1 MEHTTKLVA
10 SFGHFFFKIT
20 ITIEIEFMKKILYLI
35 IPFILF
41 SCASK
46 KNDKGF
52 EKIIFHTSKCFGT
65 CPEYHLELNQKK
77 EIKLYVEKAYQKR
90 KIDTLKIG
98 NYKGKLD
105 DETYS
110 EFISLIKI
118 IDFEKSG
125 INEPKRETNT
135 KILKEGSQLSLIL
148 YINKRRKPMINIY
161 PAGHWEKLMTFLYKI
176 ADFESL
182 TKTNEKLEIEP
193 FN

>member
-52 EKIIFHTSKCFGT
+52 EKIILHTSKCFGT

-77 EIKLYVEKAYQKR
+77 EIKLYVEKA
-90 KIDTLKIG
+90 
-98 NYKGKLD
+98 
-105 DETYS
+105 
-110 EFISLIKI
+110 
-118 IDFEKSG
+118 
-125 INEPKRETNT
+125 
-135 KILKEGSQLSLIL
+135 
-148 YINKRRKPMINIY
+148 
-161 PAGHWEKLMTFLYKI
+161 
-176 ADFESL
+176 
-182 TKTNEKLEIEP
+182 
-193 FN
+193 